1 MLNGVILPTGCRT
14 AAESPQRRR
23 SEDLKRMA
31 GTKAEIF
38 HWMKAPKNKINNY
51 GNC

>member
-1 MLNGVILPTGCRT
+1 MLNNVILLKGCRT

-38 HWMKAPKNKINNY
+38 SIDERPKN
-51 GNC
+51 